1 LDDRVV
7 IIISTFK
14 TGNMSFNLIDAAK
27 GLLTSE
33 LVGKASSFLGESESG
48 VSKAMSGILPTVMS
62 TLANKTSSHEGAG
75 AVAKMVEEHH
85 SSGILGN
92 LGNFFG
98 NDGGGLLN
106 KGAGLLS
113 GLFGNKLDGLTGLIS
128 NFAGIKSGATGSLL
142 SMALPMVLGLLGKHS
157 GGNGASG
164 IASLLSGQKDNIAA
178 AMPAGLNLSSILGT
192 THTPQAAATQYAT
205 ETVEKTGGGMRILLP
220 LLLAA
225 IIAAGAWYFLKDGCN
240 KPAEAVA
247 EAKDTT
253 KIEQPAPTPAPVVP
267 VVAGARESM
276 KVKLANGMEIDAY
289 KGGIE
294 SALVAFLDDK
304 AAAIDTAK
312 GNWYD
317 FDNLNFKLGKSDLT
331 DSSMVQIKNIA
342 AILKAYPAVKMKI
355 GGYTDASGNA
365 ASNLTLSQ
373 SRAEAVMKAIIASG
387 GSAAQLTKAEG
398 YGSKFAKEPAT
409 ASDEARRKDRRTAV
423 RIVAK

>member
-1 LDDRVV
+1 
-7 IIISTFK
+7 
-14 TGNMSFNLIDAAK
+14 MSFNLIDAAK
-27 GLLTSE
+27 GLLTNE

-62 TLANKTSSHEGAG
+62 TLATKTSSHEGAG
-75 AVAKMVEEHH
+75 AVAKMVEEHQ
-85 SSGILGN
+85 SAGILDN
-92 LGNFFG
+92 LGSFFG
-98 NDGGGLLN
+98 NDGGGGLLN

-192 THTPQAAATQYAT
+192 THTPQAAATHYAT

-247 EAKDTT
+247 GVKDTI
-253 KIEQPAPTPAPVVP
+253 KIEQPAPTPAPVAP

-331 DSSMVQIKNIA
+331 DSSMVQIKNIV